1 VARHTLLTSSA
12 RDGLDQRIVP
22 ADFGP
27 LLDFWQGFGAWTQW
41 WMAVRALS
49 EILSRRDRHADAAVL
64 LGALAAAS
72 AAPPPF
78 GPDLIRARAV
88 EAAARTALGE
98 EFRVQET
105 LGAGL
110 DQAQSVAFAHR
121 LTRPAAA
128 DSDDSATPPHLALS
142 GEQRRSAEGS
152 SAV

>member
-1 VARHTLLTSSA
+1 MAGVARHTLLTSSA
-12 RDGLDQRIVP
+12 RDGLDQRTVP

-41 WMAVRALS
+41 WIAVRALS
-49 EILSRRDRHADAAVL
+49 EILSRLDRHADAAVL

-98 EFRVQET
+98 QFAGAAGPRRGT
-105 LGAGL
+105 GPGAGGGVRTPP
-110 DQAQSVAFAHR
+110 DPAHR
-121 LTRPAAA
+121 RPGHHTF
-128 DSDDSATPPHLALS
+128 DVPTSRQLDEDLD
-142 GEQRRSAEGS
+142 
-152 SAV
+152 